1 MQIARK
7 SIEKP
12 LYTWLLILFCLFG
25 GIAGYLGVGKLEDPT
40 FTLKSALVITPY
52 PGASAHE
59 VANEVSEVL
68 EAEIQQMGEVDTIL
82 SRNVPGLSVIEV
94 EMRDTFGGG
103 ELTQIWDDLRDRV
116 DNARGS
122 LPPGALTPSIND
134 SFGDVFGV
142 FYAVK
147 TPGFSDAQVWEIASF
162 LRREVLTVS
171 GVANVEV
178 AGLPEEAIF
187 IEPSQASL
195 TNLGVNPGTVI
206 EAVRQANALNVTG
219 EASSSGRQVEIDSP
233 EPDDSVAAI
242 SNLTFGVGGEVLNLT
257 DFSDVYRARVDQPSQ
272 IIRHNG
278 EQGFTLA
285 IAGLTSENIVA
296 VGQAIETKLA
306 DVENVLPVGVELT
319 PIYEQHR
326 VVDAANADSLQSV
339 LISVGIVIGVLA
351 IFMGWRSAIVVGLSL
366 LLTVSFTFFFMN
378 LFDIKVERIS
388 LGALIIAMGMLV
400 DNAIVVAEGMQVEM
414 RKGRKAKDAAQEVAR
429 KTQFPL
435 LGATVIGILAFAG
448 IGLSPDSSGEFLF
461 SLFAVI
467 GISLMLSWL
476 LAVTVT
482 PLFAS
487 YVFKVGGLAEG
498 KDPYDTFFFRM
509 YGGLVRGALSIRWL
523 VIPAMIGVT
532 VTCMWA
538 MSLVTQQFFPPAN
551 TPIFYLNYQAAQ
563 GTSIHETVDDL
574 AVVED
579 WLAKRADVVAYTSSA
594 GGPFSRYTLTY
605 TPSDR
610 DSAYGQ
616 ILVRAENFDAVE
628 ALRADLDAFALS
640 ALPWAEVRTQQ
651 IIYGP
656 PVGADVEVRFA
667 GPDPNVL
674 RQLADEAQLVFE
686 TTTDNL
692 LTERIDWRERELV
705 VQPIFAAERS
715 QALGVTRQDVSQSI
729 AIATDGLRAG
739 VFREQDRLIPIFV
752 RTPRSEQTENGL
764 ILDQKVFSRATQ
776 DYVPLE
782 QVIDGF
788 DVEVRDTLIERRDRV
803 PTISV
808 QSFTPAGVMPP
819 TAFGEVRETIEGI
832 QVPPGYTMEW
842 GGEYESSTE
851 AQISLGR
858 QMPLA
863 FGAMLLL
870 TILVFGK
877 LRQTFVI
884 WTVVP
889 MAVNGVA
896 LGLLFTGLPFSFT
909 ALLGLLSLKGMLIK
923 NGIVL
928 IEEIDAQKDEH
939 GKLQSDA
946 IVYASKTRL
955 RPVVL
960 AAGTTILGLLPLVAD
975 PFFASMAVS
984 IMAGLGFATV
994 LTLIGV
1000 PVLYHT
1006 YLRKERKEEKRMR
1019 MRMRKAEKLKK
1030 EHGSRQRAQKDEASS
1045 IPKPSNDDDGARLQ
1059 PIAAE

>member
-1 MQIARK
+1 MQIARL

-12 LYTWLLILFCLFG
+12 LYTWLLILVCLFG
-25 GIAGYLGVGKLEDPT
+25 GIAGYIGVGKLEDPT

-52 PGASAHE
+52 PGASASE

-82 SRNVPGLSVIEV
+82 SRNVPGVSVIEV
-94 EMRDTFGGG
+94 EMKDTFDGS
-103 ELTQIWDDLRDRV
+103 ELPQIWDDLRDRV
-116 DNARGS
+116 DNARRS
-122 LPPGALTPSIND
+122 LPPGALPPSIND
-134 SFGDVFGV
+134 TFGDVFGV

-147 TPGFSDAQVWEIASF
+147 APGFSDSQIWEVATF
-162 LRREVLTVS
+162 LRREVLTIT

-178 AGLPEEAIF
+178 FGLPEEAIY
-187 IEPSQASL
+187 IEPFQASL
-195 TNLGVNPGTVI
+195 ANLGVDPGVVV
-206 EAVRQANALNVTG
+206 EAVSQANALNVTG
-219 EASSSGRQVEIDSP
+219 ETSSDGRRIEIDSP
-233 EPDDSVAAI
+233 EPDDSVSAI
-242 SNLTFGVGGEVLNLT
+242 SNLTFGVRGEVLNLT
-257 DFSDVYRARVDQPSQ
+257 DFSNVYRSRIDQPSQ

-278 EQGFTLA
+278 EEGFTLA
-285 IAGLTSENIVA
+285 IAGLTSANIVT
-296 VGQAIETKLA
+296 VGSAIEERLSSLET
-306 DVENVLPVGVELT
+306 VLPVGVELS
-319 PIYEQHR
+319 PIYAQHH
-326 VVDAANADSLQSV
+326 VVAAANAESLQSV
-339 LISVGIVIGVLA
+339 LVSVGIVIAVLA
-351 IFMGWRSAIVVGLSL
+351 MFMGWRAALVVGISL

-414 RKGRKAKDAAQEVAR
+414 RKGRTAKDAAAEVAR

-448 IGLSPDSSGEFLF
+448 IGMSPDSSGEFLF

-476 LAVTVT
+476 LAVTAT

-487 YVFKVGGLAEG
+487 YVFKVGGLEDG
-498 KDPYDTFFFRM
+498 KDPYDTAFFRL
-509 YGGLVRGALSIRWL
+509 YGGLVRGALAVRWL
-523 VIPAMIGVT
+523 VILALIGVT

-538 MSLVTQQFFPPAN
+538 MGLVTQQFFPPAN
-551 TPIFYLNYQAAQ
+551 TPLFYLNYQAAQ
-563 GTSIHETVDDL
+563 GTSIHETSDDL
-574 AVVED
+574 ATIEA
-579 WLAKRADVVAYTSSA
+579 WLSERADVVAYTTSV

-605 TPSDR
+605 TPADP
-610 DSAYGQ
+610 DPAYGQ
-616 ILVRAENFDAVE
+616 TIIRAESFDAIGR
-628 ALRADLDAFALS
+628 LRSDLDAFVLE
-640 ALPWAEVRTQQ
+640 ALPWAEARTQQ

-656 PVGADVEVRFA
+656 PVGADVEVRLS

-674 RQLADEAQLVFE
+674 RKLADEAQLIFE
-686 TTTDNL
+686 TGSDSL
-692 LTERIDWRERELV
+692 LTERIDWRERELA
-705 VQPIFAAERS
+705 VQPIFATDRA
-715 QALGVTRQDVSQSI
+715 QALGVTRQDVSQAI

-739 VFREQDRLIPIFV
+739 VLREQDRLIPLVV
-752 RTPRSEQTENGL
+752 RTPRDEQTADGL
-764 ILDQKVFSRATQ
+764 VLDQKVFSRATQ
-776 DYVPLE
+776 DFVPLE

-788 DVEVRDTLIERRDRV
+788 EVEVRDTLIERRNRV

-808 QSFTPAGVMPP
+808 QSFTPPGVMPP
-819 TAFGEVRETIEGI
+819 TAFGDVRELVEAIEI
-832 QVPPGYTMEW
+832 PPGYTMEW
-842 GGEYESSTE
+842 GGEHESATE
-851 AQISLGR
+851 AQISLAS

-863 FGAMLLL
+863 FGSMLLL

-877 LRQTFVI
+877 LRQTWVI

-896 LGLLFTGLPFSFT
+896 LGLLATGLPFSFT

-960 AAGTTILGLLPLVAD
+960 AAGTTILGLVPLVTD

-1006 YLRKERKEEKRMR
+1006 YLRKERREEK
-1019 MRMRKAEKLKK
+1019 AIK
-1030 EHGSRQRAQKDEASS
+1030 EVARDEVKGKRHSSTEIDNDQRDEAATR
-1045 IPKPSNDDDGARLQ
+1045 PFLQ
-1059 PIAAE
+1059 PVAAE